1 MNALTSMRLGAILG
15 GLAVVAGAFGAHA
28 MKDRYDAA
36 ALQTFETAVR
46 YQLYHALALVL
57 CGVLAKA
64 GHRTG
69 AAAACFLAGI
79 ALFSGSLFALVLLGA
94 KWLGA
99 VTPFGGVAFVIGWGL
114 LALRVGSAQSGRVE

>member
-1 MNALTSMRLGAILG
+1 MNATTSLRLGAVLA
-15 GLAVVAGAFGAHA
+15 GLAVVLGAFAAHG

-46 YQLYHALALVL
+46 YQIYHALALVL
-57 CGVLAKA
+57 CGALAKT

-79 ALFSGSLFALVLLGA
+79 VLFSGSLFVLVLGGA

-114 LALRVGSAQSGRVE
+114 LAWRVGDAQSGRVE